1 MEKRKV
7 KACIIGV
14 VATFVGVISRILFD
28 GILFKV
34 SEGNFIQIFVV
45 IILMF
50 FVFAGSILMGKRM
63 STMLNVVGA
72 ILFGAGVGGATVN
85 AIEFFCLFLKMDNL
99 IANVC
104 QYIAF
109 VALYVYVLRV
119 YIRK

>member
-72 ILFGAGVGGATVN
+72 ILF
-85 AIEFFCLFLKMDNL
+85 EFFCLFLKMDNL